1 MGIFN
6 FWKKKEISE
15 KTIVGR
21 HQQFLL
27 VNKFLGQAFNE
38 MEWQIA
44 KNKDVSE
51 YNEILEEV
59 KKLEEYVQSEI
70 FTTQLDVLQA
80 KNDATDILKKGNSA
94 CVLQNNDDLDAR
106 VCKILQNTIEYAVKL
121 AKLTQVECGESNL
134 NKLISYHKIEG
145 ILIYMD
151 LSGFLVTGDQQMA
164 WLILSNRVSQT
175 LSILSLEQVLDYVEN
190 LRIFIKKRSEEA
202 SKRNDEFTKD
212 ELKRLG
218 EVEAEVRKG
227 LELNKAYHKSKSQ

>member
-1 MGIFN
+1 MSIFS

-21 HQQFLL
+21 HQQLLL
-27 VNKFLGQAFNE
+27 VNKFLGQGFNE

-59 KKLEEYVQSEI
+59 KKLEEYVKSEI

-80 KNDATDILKKGNSA
+80 KNDATDILKKGNSS

-106 VCKILQNTIEYAVKL
+106 VCKILQNPIEYAVKL
-121 AKLTQVECGESNL
+121 AKLAQDEESNL

-151 LSGFLVTGDQQMA
+151 LSGLLVTGDQQMA

-175 LSILSLEQVLDYVEN
+175 LSILSPEKVLDYVEN
-190 LRIFIKKRSEEA
+190 FRIFIKKLSEEA
-202 SKRNDEFTKD
+202 SKRNDEFTQD
-212 ELKRLG
+212 ELRRLG
-218 EVEAEVRKG
+218 EIEAEVRKG
-227 LELNKAYHKSKSQ
+227 LELNKASRKSKSQ

>member
-1 MGIFN
+1 MSIFN

-27 VNKFLGQAFNE
+27 VNKFLGQVFNE

-51 YNEILEEV
+51 YNEILEEI

-94 CVLQNNDDLDAR
+94 CVLQNNDDLNAR
-106 VCKILQNTIEYAVKL
+106 VYKIIQNTIVYAVKL
-121 AKLTQVECGESNL
+121 AKLTQDEESNL

-145 ILIYMD
+145 ILICMD
-151 LSGFLVTGDQQMA
+151 LSGLLVAGDQQMS

-175 LSILSLEQVLDYVEN
+175 LSILSPEQVLDYAEN

-212 ELKRLG
+212 ELSRLG